1 MDFSYSEDQE
11 AVSVLAERI
20 VGDFATH
27 ERLRALESD
36 PDGDRVDRDL
46 WAAMAETGLVG
57 IGLSEDVGGGGRG
70 LAEVAVV
77 AETVGRHA
85 APVPVVETM
94 AAAAPAVDAFGAP
107 AARGRWLPGV
117 VAGTVVLTTALAEPG
132 GDPAHPAARAVA
144 DGDGWVLEGATSC
157 VPSGLV
163 ADAVLVPARTDDG
176 VEVFVVDL
184 AAPGVVRTRQDTT
197 SGRPEALLAFTGVR
211 LGPDDVLGR
220 AGAQHATGEQ
230 VVQWLVLRTKAALA
244 VTEAGAVAAAL
255 ALLATY
261 TSEREQFGKVIATF
275 QAVGQRAADAYVD
288 TEAVR
293 LSAWQAVWRLDSG
306 LPADDA
312 VDVATYWA
320 AEGGQ
325 RVVHAATHLHGGVG
339 VDRDYP
345 LHRFFLLTRH
355 LELTLGGATEHLVRI
370 GGRLANTPV

>member
-1 MDFSYSEDQE
+1 MDSSFSEDQE
-11 AVSVLAERI
+11 AVSALAERI

-36 PDGDRVDRDL
+36 PDGGHVDRDL
-46 WAAMAETGLVG
+46 WVAMAEAGLVG

-70 LAEVAVV
+70 FAEVAVV
-77 AETVGRHA
+77 TEAAGRHA

-94 AAAAPAVDAFGAP
+94 AAAAPAVDVFGAP
-107 AARGRWLPGV
+107 AARDRWLPGV
-117 VAGTVVLTTALAEPG
+117 VAGTTVVTTALAEPG
-132 GDPAHPAARAVA
+132 GDPARPDVRAVA
-144 DGDGWVLEGATSC
+144 EEGGWVLEGATSC
-157 VPSGLV
+157 VPWGLV
-163 ADAVLVPARTDDG
+163 ADAALVPARVDDG

-184 AAPGVVRTRQDTT
+184 GAPGVARTRQDTT
-197 SGRPEALLAFTGVR
+197 SGRPEAHLAFSGVR
-211 LGPDDVLGR
+211 LGADDVLGR
-220 AGAQHATGEQ
+220 SGDRRTTGEE
-230 VVQWLVLRTKAALA
+230 VVQWLLLRTKAALA
-244 VTEAGAVAAAL
+244 VTEAGVVAAAL
-255 ALLATY
+255 ALLAAY
-261 TSEREQFGKVIATF
+261 TSEREQFGKAIATF

-288 TEAVR
+288 AEAVR
-293 LSAWQAVWRLDSG
+293 LSAWQAVWRLDAG

-370 GGRLANTPV
+370 GTRLAETPV

>member
-36 PDGDRVDRDL
+36 PDGLRVDRDL
-46 WAAMAETGLVG
+46 WTALAEAGLVG
-57 IGLSEDVGGGGRG
+57 IGLAEDVGGGGRG
-70 LAEVAVV
+70 LSEVAVV

-94 AAAAPAVDAFGAP
+94 AAAAPAVDVFGAP
-107 AARGRWLPGV
+107 AARDRWLPGV
-117 VAGTVVLTTALAEPG
+117 VAGTTVVTTALAEPG
-132 GDPAHPAARAVA
+132 GSPTHPAVRAVA
-144 DGDGWVLEGATSC
+144 DGDGWVLDGATSC
-157 VPSGLV
+157 VPWGLV
-163 ADAVLVPARTDDG
+163 AHGALVPARADDG
-176 VEVFVVDL
+176 VEVFVLDL

-197 SGRPEALLAFTGVR
+197 SGRPEAHLALDGVR
-211 LGPDDVLGR
+211 LGAGDVLGR
-220 AGAQHATGEQ
+220 KGTRRATGTE
-230 VVQWLVLRTKAALA
+230 VVEWLLLRTKAALA
-244 VTEAGAVAAAL
+244 VTEAGVAAAAL
-255 ALLATY
+255 ALLAAY
-261 TSEREQFGKVIATF
+261 TSQREQFGKAIATF

-288 TEAVR
+288 AEAVR
-293 LSAWQAVWRLDSG
+293 LSAWQAVWRLDAG

-370 GGRLANTPV
+370 GTRLAETPA